1 MLPVLPWQGLGAL
14 TAGLDALDLVAIH
27 NQLILLADLH
37 VVLETAV
44 HGVVPGPCWGLD
56 AWRV

>member
-14 TAGLDALDLVAIH
+14 TAGLDALDLVAVH
-27 NQLILLADLH
+27 DQLILLTDLN

-44 HGVVPGPCWGLD
+44 HGVVPGLR
-56 AWRV
+56 RVEVP